1 MAMGSSRS
9 LSPLKDRERRAG
21 ELAKFSR
28 DAQGDGL
35 SDLRLGDPCDL
46 GSETFNVV
54 LLLLESAGGDEHG
67 EVGVL
72 DTELLDLNVEP
83 GLDLLPDRVRLG
95 SEDVATRDVVVAGR
109 SETEPGQL
117 LYLSR

>member
-35 SDLRLGDPCDL
+35 SDSRLSDPCDL
-46 GSETFNVV
+46 GSETLNVV
-54 LLLLESAGGDEHG
+54 LLLLESAGGDKHG

-72 DTELLDLNVEP
+72 DTELLNLDVEP

-95 SEDVATRDVVVAGR
+95 SEDVATRDVVVADK
-109 SETEPGQL
+109 SKTKTGQL
-117 LYLSR
+117 